1 MTTSTTRAA
10 AARTLGLVLAVAVA
24 LTACSKKE
32 EAQAPAP
39 AAPTVV
45 AARVA
50 TAPPPAAAPAA
61 TAPEKAP
68 FAVTGVEIGR
78 AVDAQKKISEPTTEF
93 SPNDTIYVSVAS
105 VGASDAVT
113 IEARWT
119 YGDDAQLVTEQK
131 ENVAPT
137 GPAATE
143 FHVSKPGGWP
153 TGTYAVEITAN
164 GVSAGK
170 KTFTVK

>member
-45 AARVA
+45 AAPVA

-93 SPNDTIYVSVAS
+93 SPNDTI
-105 VGASDAVT
+105 
-113 IEARWT
+113 